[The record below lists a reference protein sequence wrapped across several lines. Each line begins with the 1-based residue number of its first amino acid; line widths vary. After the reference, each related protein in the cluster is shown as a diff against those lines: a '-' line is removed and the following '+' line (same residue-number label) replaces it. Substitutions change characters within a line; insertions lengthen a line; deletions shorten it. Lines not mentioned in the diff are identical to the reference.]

1 MNLPGCANAVR
12 LAIIGIMSTR
22 HRKARGRA
30 TERIVTSYLAKELEL
45 SLRNPSAGESGSDV
59 LGLPGLDIEI
69 KARAD
74 FKPQEAF
81 KQQDKRKEANKGLV
95 VLRMNGM
102 GEDAG
107 EYYAMMRLKDL
118 VPLIKQSKPA
128 EEIERCN
135 GCGSWI
141 VHLRACVICE
151 KITKS
156 N

>member
-1 MNLPGCANAVR
+1 
-12 LAIIGIMSTR
+12 MSTR

-30 TERIVTSYLAKELEL
+30 TERIVTAYLAKELDTE
-45 SLRNPSAGESGSDV
+45 LRNPSAGESGSDV
-59 LGLPGLDIEI
+59 LGLPGYDIEI

-81 KQQDKRKEANKGLV
+81 KQQDKRKEANKGIV
-95 VLRMNGM
+95 ILRMNGM
-102 GEDAG
+102 GENAG
-107 EYYAMMRLKDL
+107 EYYAMLRLKDL

-151 KITKS
+151 KITSQK
-156 N
+156 